1 MQWLA
6 IYDDDSSLMQYKEDG
21 TENSYFDID
30 RSRLTHFVMLE
41 GDKAVLV
48 VEFERRSQKLIYR
61 KRTFVDGNGK
71 LKGVVYLV
79 GWHENI
85 NGISIKCINYIYP
98 DGKTVLAGAKDD
110 IELLD
115 CETLKTNKNVGL

>member
-30 RSRLTHFVMLE
+30 RSRLTHFAMIE
-41 GDKAVLV
+41 GEKTVLV
-48 VEFERRSQKLIYR
+48 IEFERPSQKLIYR
-61 KRTFVDGNGK
+61 KRTTCDLYGNA
-71 LKGVVYLV
+71 KGIIYLV

-85 NGISIKCINYIYP
+85 NSTSIKCINYIYP
-98 DGKTVLAGAKDD
+98 DGKIVLAGAKDD
-110 IELLD
+110 IELIG
-115 CETLKTNKNVGL
+115 CEI

>member
-1 MQWLA
+1 MKWLA
-6 IYDDDSSLMQYKEDG
+6 IYEDKSSLMQYKEDG

-85 NGISIKCINYIYP
+85 NGTSIKCINYIYP

-110 IELLD
+110 IELL
-115 CETLKTNKNVGL
+115 ELEK

>member
-6 IYDDDSSLMQYKEDG
+6 IYNDKTSLMQYKEDG

-41 GDKAVLV
+41 GEKAVLA
-48 VEFERRSQKLIYR
+48 VEFERPSQKLIYR
-61 KRTFVDGNGK
+61 KRTTCDLYGNAK
-71 LKGVVYLV
+71 SIVYLV

-85 NGISIKCINYIYP
+85 NGTSIKVINYICP
-98 DGKTVLAGAKDD
+98 DKIILAGAKDD
-110 IELLD
+110 LELL
-115 CETLKTNKNVGL
+115 EMEI

>member
-30 RSRLTHFVMLE
+30 RSRLTHFAMVE

-85 NGISIKCINYIYP
+85 NGTSIKCINYIYP

-110 IELLD
+110 IELL
-115 CETLKTNKNVGL
+115 ELEK